1 VITGLFVSA
10 FFIAKCDLPHTDEHP
25 KLLGLLGLAVFTNS
39 RRHITNRLI
48 ALANA
53 KVHEYFTGRGVKIMS
68 SGKTLDKEALV
79 NRDVTIA
86 QSDPQEG
93 SSSVVFRQP
102 VWLVW

>member
-25 KLLGLLGLAVFTNS
+25 KRLRFLGLAAFTNS
-39 RRHITNRLI
+39 RRHITNRLV

-53 KVHEYFTGRGVKIMS
+53 KVNEYFTGRGVKIMS
-68 SGKTLDKEALV
+68 YCDMLDKEALV

-93 SSSVVFRQP
+93 SSSVVVRQP